1 MANHELLSA
10 HWPRSLATAARP
22 ETRQESGGRLLTAD
36 RGCARAPAGGVHTVK
51 CLAPSLATGRLDR
64 FLAGH
69 SDAITP
75 FLVVDLDVVRRQYA
89 SLTAAL
95 PGTGVFYAV
104 KANPAPEV
112 LSLLIK
118 LGSNFDV
125 ASRGEIELCL
135 GLGADPA
142 RLSYGNTVKKERDI
156 AAAYRCGVRL
166 FTVDSQPELDKVLR
180 TVSTGTVF
188 VRIATDGAGADWPLS
203 RKFGCTVGE
212 AWHML
217 LQAARAG
224 LQVGVSFHVGSQQ
237 RNPGAWDRPLGQ
249 VAQLARRLAAEG
261 HELAGVNLGGGLPSR
276 HVDPTADIET
286 YSEAIAGSVA
296 THLGPRFGGLL
307 MVEPGRY
314 LVGDAGVIRT
324 EVVQIVRRASDP
336 DRRWV
341 FLDVGLFNGLTESL
355 DEAIRYRIQ
364 APGDGSGTGSVV
376 LAGPSCD
383 SADVLYETYQ
393 YHLPL
398 DLQVGDHLEI
408 LGTGAYTSSY
418 SSVGFNGFPPLTSYY
433 LPATAGSGLTS

>member
-69 SDAITP
+69 PDATTP

-95 PGTGVFYAV
+95 PGTEVFYAV

-166 FTVDSQPELDKVLR
+166 FTVASQPELDKVLR
-180 TVSTGTVF
+180 TVTSGTVF
-188 VRIATDGAGADWPLS
+188 VRIVTDGAGATGHCRGSL
-203 RKFGCTVGE
+203 
-212 AWHML
+212 
-217 LQAARAG
+217 AA
-224 LQVGVSFHVGSQQ
+224 
-237 RNPGAWDRPLGQ
+237 PW
-249 VAQLARRLAAEG
+249 ARRGSCSCRG
-261 HELAGVNLGGGLPSR
+261 HAQACRSAFHSTSDRSN
-276 HVDPTADIET
+276 
-286 YSEAIAGSVA
+286 A
-296 THLGPRFGGLL
+296 TP
-307 MVEPGRY
+307 
-314 LVGDAGVIRT
+314 
-324 EVVQIVRRASDP
+324 
-336 DRRWV
+336 
-341 FLDVGLFNGLTESL
+341 
-355 DEAIRYRIQ
+355 
-364 APGDGSGTGSVV
+364 APGTGRLVRSPNWH
-376 LAGPSCD
+376 GGWRPR
-383 SADVLYETYQ
+383 
-393 YHLPL
+393 
-398 DLQVGDHLEI
+398 G
-408 LGTGAYTSSY
+408 TSS
-418 SSVGFNGFPPLTSYY
+418 L
-433 LPATAGSGLTS
+433 A